1 MFQSD
6 KKTNSLGTILG
17 PDIEFKGDINASG
30 NIIIYGKIIG
40 NIKCVGD
47 VNTSKESFIK
57 GNIQAQN
64 IFISGQVQGNLNI
77 NNKIVLGSTGELT
90 GDIQSSILS
99 IEEGGNFD
107 GMCNM
112 LKTSESKVQ
121 KISSLSS

>member
-57 GNIQAQN
+57 GNVQAQN
-64 IFISGQVQGNLNI
+64 IFISGQVQGNLKI